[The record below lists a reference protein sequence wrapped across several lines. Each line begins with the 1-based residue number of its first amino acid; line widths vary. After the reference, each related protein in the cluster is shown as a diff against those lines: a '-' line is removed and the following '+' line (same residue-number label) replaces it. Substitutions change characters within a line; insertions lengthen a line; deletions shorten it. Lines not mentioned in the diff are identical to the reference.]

1 MIMSN
6 KKITV
11 KHYLNKRAKPR
22 FYQQEEYYPVY
33 IQLIVDAKKAQIKSR
48 INKYLELY
56 QSELK
61 PIHREEVQLKKL
73 ILSGFFTDDLFERIL
88 HDKIHPVAPLLK
100 DEINVITNIIELQ
113 HPFDNEQFTL
123 NNFSS
128 DYEKHVTEITDILDD
143 SIKES
148 YRMNLNRIFLSAI
161 DKEEEKK
168 IFTIV
173 NFFIHYINWDNAFS
187 SFYEIT
193 YEVIPSELKL
203 VENYLDEDLILS
215 IKAYLTYHSKVNI
228 LKRYM
233 EKQEQGKISTLSY
246 LDWITYIKA
255 FIVREFTKLLGEKKT
270 IEYITCLDS
279 ILDRNIRK
287 NRSSPE
293 S

>member
-1 MIMSN
+1 MPG

-22 FYQQEEYYPVY
+22 FYQGEEYYPVY

-48 INKYLELY
+48 INHYLNLY

-61 PIHREEVQLKKL
+61 TIHREEVQLKKL
-73 ILSGFFTDDLFERIL
+73 ILSGLFTDDLFGRII
-88 HDKIHPVAPLLK
+88 HDKIHPVSPLLE
-100 DEINVITNIIELQ
+100 DEVSVITKIIELK
-113 HPFDNEQFTL
+113 HPFDNDQFTL

-128 DYEKHVTEITDILDD
+128 DYEKHVTEITDILDE

-148 YRMNLNRIFLSAI
+148 YRMNLNRIFLDSLE
-161 DKEEEKK
+161 KEEEKRV
-168 IFTIV
+168 FTIV
-173 NFFIHYINWDNAFS
+173 NFFIHYINWENSFS
-187 SFYEIT
+187 NFYDIT
-193 YEVIPSELKL
+193 YEVIPTELKL
-203 VENYLDEDLILS
+203 VENYLDDDLMVS

-246 LDWITYIKA
+246 LDWIIYIKE
-255 FIVREFTKLLGEKKT
+255 FILREFTKLLGEKKA
-270 IEYITCLDS
+270 IEYIACLDS
-279 ILDRNIRK
+279 ILERNIRK
-287 NRSSPE
+287 EQTIPE

>member
-1 MIMSN
+1 MPS

-22 FYQQEEYYPVY
+22 FYLQEEFYPVY

-48 INKYLELY
+48 INQYLELY

-61 PIHREEVQLKKL
+61 IIHRDEVQLKQL
-73 ILSGFFTDDLFERIL
+73 ILSGFFSDDLFERIV
-88 HDKIHPVAPLLK
+88 HDKIHPVAPLLN
-100 DEINVITNIIELQ
+100 DEISVITKIIELQ
-113 HPFDNEQFTL
+113 HPFENEQFTL

-128 DYEKHVTEITDILDD
+128 DYEKHVTEITHILDD

-148 YRMNLNRIFLSAI
+148 YRQNLNRIFLESI
-161 DKEEEKK
+161 DKEEEKR

-187 SFYEIT
+187 NFYEIT

-203 VENYLDEDLILS
+203 VENYLDKDLLTS
-215 IKAYLTYHSKVNI
+215 IKAYLAYHTKVNI

-246 LDWITYIKA
+246 LDWIIYIKD
-255 FIVREFTKLLGEKKT
+255 FIVREFTKLLGEKKA
-270 IEYITCLDS
+270 IEYIACLDS
-279 ILDRNIRK
+279 ILDRRIRK
-287 NRSSPE
+287 EGASPKT
-293 S
+293 

>member
-1 MIMSN
+1 MPN

-22 FYQQEEYYPVY
+22 FYLQEEYYPVY

-61 PIHREEVQLKKL
+61 TIHRDEVQLKKL

-88 HDKIHPVAPLLK
+88 HDKIRPVSPLLN
-100 DEINVITNIIELQ
+100 DEISVITNIIELQ
-113 HPFDNEQFTL
+113 HPFQNEHFTL

-128 DYEKHVTEITDILDD
+128 DYEKHVTEITDILDE

-148 YRMNLNRIFLSAI
+148 YRMNLNRIFLDSI
-161 DKEEEKK
+161 DKEEEKR

-187 SFYEIT
+187 NFYEIT

-203 VENYLDEDLILS
+203 VENYLDEDLLLS

-233 EKQEQGKISTLSY
+233 DKQEQGKISTLSY
-246 LDWITYIKA
+246 LDWITYIKE
-255 FIVREFTKLLGEKKT
+255 FIVREFTKLLGEKKA
-270 IEYITCLDS
+270 IEYISCLDS
-279 ILDRNIRK
+279 ILDSRIRK
-287 NRSSPE
+287 GKPFLKS
-293 S
+293 

>member
-1 MIMSN
+1 MPN

-22 FYQQEEYYPVY
+22 FYLREEYYPVY

-48 INKYLELY
+48 INQYLEDY
-56 QSELK
+56 QSEIRA
-61 PIHREEVQLKKL
+61 IHRDEVQLKKL
-73 ILSGFFTDDLFERIL
+73 MLSGFFTDDLFERIL
-88 HDKIHPVAPLLK
+88 HDKIHPIYPLLK
-100 DEINVITNIIELQ
+100 DEISVITNIIELQ
-113 HPFDNEQFTL
+113 HPFKNEQFTL

-128 DYEKHVTEITDILDD
+128 DYEKHVTEITDILDE

-148 YRMNLNRIFLSAI
+148 YRINLNRIFLDCI

-173 NFFIHYINWDNAFS
+173 NFFIHYINWDNTFS
-187 SFYEIT
+187 NFYEMT
-193 YEVIPSELKL
+193 YGVIPSELKL
-203 VENYLDEDLILS
+203 IENYLDKDLILS
-215 IKAYLTYHSKVNI
+215 IKAYLAFHSKANI

-246 LDWITYIKA
+246 LDWITYIKE

-270 IEYITCLDS
+270 IEYVSCIDS
-279 ILDRNIRK
+279 ILDNKIRK
-287 NRSSPE
+287 NRTASKT
-293 S
+293 